1 MAAAWAANSRRW
13 RVMRSGGVVGH
24 APSQMVTA
32 SRIDV
37 SGQRWSHGGVAR
49 NRTLAAFKPSAVIL
63 RRGAHREAEPGSS
76 GLSCERT
83 RSSGPDDLVG
93 RAAATCTSRRLRL
106 WSRGHTGTCKFL
118 RPSTTLRLG
127 RVDVTFTIGG
137 NVMQRLEFSRG
148 GAIAAKRIENLE
160 RLAIDHVYE

>member
-1 MAAAWAANSRRW
+1 MNPLHAYAAS
-13 RVMRSGGVVGH
+13 
-24 APSQMVTA
+24 A
-32 SRIDV
+32 SC
-37 SGQRWSHGGVAR
+37 
-49 NRTLAAFKPSAVIL
+49 
-63 RRGAHREAEPGSS
+63 RGAHREVEAGSS

-83 RSSGPDDLVG
+83 RSPGPDDLVG

-127 RVDVTFTIGG
+127 RVDVAVTIGG

-148 GAIAAKRIENLE
+148 GAIAAKRIEDLE
-160 RLAIDHVYE
+160 RLAIDHVYERVALIGRIDKALFRVR